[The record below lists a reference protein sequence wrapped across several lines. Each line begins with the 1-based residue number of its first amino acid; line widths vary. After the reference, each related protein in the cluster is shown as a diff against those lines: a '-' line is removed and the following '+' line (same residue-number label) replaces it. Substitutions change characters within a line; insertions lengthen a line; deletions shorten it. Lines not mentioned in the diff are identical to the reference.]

1 MLTLID
7 RFRMFARAALADDR
21 IGSNEIAVYTMLL
34 SIDNDL
40 LFQEWFGC
48 SDRRLQEMIQVG
60 SVHTITKAKNRLK
73 QLGWIDFKAAGK
85 KTTLYKLTVP
95 VGATDTATECGAECA
110 TECGAENTQSATK
123 RATDTATK
131 RATDTATKRATD
143 TATECGAECG
153 ALRRQT
159 RQDRQD
165 KTERED
171 DDAHVRV
178 QACVREQGLPKIPTE
193 VKSAFE
199 GAFRPLAGLKDM
211 ERLSCLL
218 EEFGR
223 RGVLSAIAQAKER
236 PQGLER
242 IRDPFSWMRTVL
254 LTEPSPSSRAE
265 GAGRAARQAAEAPQ
279 RPRLRDFTY
288 VDPKAYAEEL
298 AQKNKEL
305 YERSGGDIY
314 GIFGGSG
321 AARES

>member
-85 KTTLYKLTVP
+85 KTTLYKLAVP

-110 TECGAENTQSATK
+110 TENTQSATK
-123 RATDTATK
+123 CATDT
-131 RATDTATKRATD
+131 ATD
-143 TATECGAECG
+143 TATECGAECATECG

-165 KTERED
+165 KTGRED

-223 RGVLSAIAQAKER
+223 RGVLFAVVQARER

-265 GAGRAARQAAEAPQ
+265 GAGRASEARKE
-279 RPRLRDFTY
+279 PRLRDFTH

-298 AQKNKEL
+298 AQKNREM

-321 AARES
+321 EARES

>member
-1 MLTLID
+1 MFSMINQLTA
-7 RFRMFARAALADDR
+7 FGR
-21 IGSNEIAVYTMLL
+21 I
-34 SIDNDL
+34 SIDNL
-40 LFQEWFGC
+40 SAAAQSLYL
-48 SDRRLQEMIQVG
+48 RLILIDNG
-60 SVHTITKAKNRLK
+60 
-73 QLGWIDFKAAGK
+73 LGWPERFYASNSRLMTEAGINSEKTLITVRNQLIQMGLVEYRKGTAKGKAS
-85 KTTLYKLTVP
+85 TYKLKIIPTTVGTTVP
-95 VGATDTATECGAECA
+95 TTVGTTVGTTGVSGAYMTD
-110 TECGAENTQSATK
+110 QY
-123 RATDTATK
+123 
-131 RATDTATKRATD
+131 
-143 TATECGAECG
+143 
-153 ALRRQT
+153 
-159 RQDRQD
+159 RQDKTRQD

-171 DDAHVRV
+171 DDVHVRV

-199 GAFRPLAGLKDM
+199 GVFRPLAGLKDL

-218 EEFGR
+218 EEYGR
-223 RGVLSAIAQAKER
+223 KGVFSAIAQAKER

-254 LTEPSPSSRAE
+254 LTETSPSSRAE
-265 GAGRAARQAAEAPQ
+265 GAGRAVRQAAEAPQ
-279 RPRLRDFTY
+279 GPRLRDFTH